1 MSGTREDIVKIAKSQ
16 LGIKEN
22 GTNNVKYNTWF
33 YGKAVS
39 GSGYPWCA
47 AFVAWCANQA
57 GVSTSVIPKTASVSE
72 LQYFF
77 QKKSQYKTKS
87 SGYRPQ
93 PGDIMIQKSNG
104 ASHTGIVIS
113 SNSSS
118 FTVIEG
124 NAADKVMQRT
134 YAYFLSEL
142 SGFGVPSYGSVI
154 GSKTTNKT
162 ASTTKTTTA
171 ASTNKNNS
179 ISTSSTAAEVQE
191 KEKKEITST
200 VIKSISGN
208 SGTIR
213 KFVDIENKNA
223 PAIEL
228 YIHNRDKIYQPLL
241 KDGIR
246 WETERAGSA
255 GKLSFTVVKDENIA
269 FNEGNTVVLK
279 VNGKNV
285 FYGFVFTKSRD
296 KNHHIDVTA
305 YDQLR
310 YLKNKHTYLYSNKGV
325 DDLVKMIAQDFN
337 LRVGKLDSTGY
348 KIPGRVEDNS
358 TLFDVIQNAIDDTM
372 LNRGKLFVLYD
383 DFGTLALKN
392 ATNMVVGTDYIV
404 TPEMAQNFDY
414 ETTIDEQTYNKVQL
428 YYDNEETGQR
438 EFYITQSGENISQWG
453 VLQYTEKL
461 NEGEN
466 PTSKGKAI
474 LATYN
479 NVTRNLQINNAFGDL
494 RVRGGASVYV
504 ALNLG
509 DLVVNSY
516 MLVEKCTHEFSNE
529 KHTMTLSL
537 RQGSF
542 LV

>member
-1 MSGTREDIVKIAKSQ
+1 MGGTRDDIVKIAKSQ

-22 GTNNVKYNTWF
+22 GKNNVKYNTWF
-33 YGKAVS
+33 YGKTVS
-39 GSGYPWCA
+39 GDNYPWCA

-77 QKKSQYKTKS
+77 QKKGQYKAKN

-104 ASHTGIVIS
+104 ASHTGIVVS

-124 NAADKVMQRT
+124 NASNKVAQKT
-134 YAYFLSEL
+134 YAYFQRYL
-142 SGFGVPSYGSVI
+142 SGFGVPNYGTST
-154 GSKTTNKT
+154 SSSANKTTTANKT
-162 ASTTKTTTA
+162 ASATKTTKNSAVSTA
-171 ASTNKNNS
+171 
-179 ISTSSTAAEVQE
+179 STAAEVKE

-200 VIKSISGN
+200 VIKSVSGN
-208 SGTIR
+208 SGAVR
-213 KFVDIENKNA
+213 KFVDVENKNA

-228 YIHNRDKIYQPLL
+228 YIQNGNTIYQPLL
-241 KDGIR
+241 TDGIK
-246 WETERAGSA
+246 WETERAGTA
-255 GKLSFTVVKDENIA
+255 GRLSFTVVKDETIA
-269 FNEGNTVVLK
+269 FHEGNTVILK

-285 FYGFVFTKSRD
+285 FYGYVFTKSRD
-296 KNHHIDVTA
+296 KNHHIAVTA

-310 YLKNKHTYLYSNKGV
+310 YLKNQHTYIYANKGV
-325 DDLVKMIAQDFN
+325 DDLIKMIAQDFN

-358 TLFDVIQNAIDDTM
+358 TLFDVIQNAIDDTI
-372 LNRGKLFVLYD
+372 LNSGKMFILYD
-383 DFGTLALKN
+383 DFGALTLKN
-392 ATNMVVGTDYIV
+392 AANMRVATDYVV
-404 TPEMAQNFDY
+404 TAETAQNFDY
-414 ETTIDEQTYNKVQL
+414 ETTIDEQTYNKILL
-428 YYDNEETGQR
+428 YRDNEETGKR
-438 EFYITQSGENISQWG
+438 EFYITQSGENISKWG
-453 VLQYTEKL
+453 VLQHTEQL

-466 PTSKGKAI
+466 PTTKGQSI

-494 RVRGGASVYV
+494 RVRAGASVCV

-516 MLVEKCTHEFSNE
+516 MFVEKCTHEFKNE
-529 KHTMTLSL
+529 LHTMTLSL
-537 RQGSF
+537 CGGSF
-542 LV
+542 LA